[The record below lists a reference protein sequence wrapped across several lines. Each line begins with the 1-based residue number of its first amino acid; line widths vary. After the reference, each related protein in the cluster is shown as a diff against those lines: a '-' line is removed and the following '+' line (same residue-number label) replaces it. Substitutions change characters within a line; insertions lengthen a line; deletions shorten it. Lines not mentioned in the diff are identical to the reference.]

1 MGLDEWLSYTR
12 EPIHR
17 NWVAMVSSHMCQ
29 AVCNAVEPAGHVW
42 NVDYTIMN
50 SRLLKQYNKRKSL
63 MIGAPGVDQ
72 PTRDRPKPNRLRLN
86 LADGS
91 RPR

>member
-1 MGLDEWLSYTR
+1 MGLDEWLSYTCVS
-12 EPIHR
+12 IHR

-29 AVCNAVEPAGHVW
+29 AVRNAVEPAGHVW
-42 NVDYTIMN
+42 NVDYIVMN

-72 PTRDRPKPNRLRLN
+72 IREIDR
-86 LADGS
+86 S
-91 RPR
+91 RIALG